1 MVFLYPF
8 FDGYLNSFLYGIGY
22 LCERMISLR
31 GDMSAENNEKH
42 QNNEIYMVRMLLLV
56 VVCIGLLPIQMRA
69 QKNSYII
76 PGEVWKDTDGNPI
89 NAHGGGLL
97 YHDGTYYWYGEYK
110 KGKTILPDW
119 ATWEC
124 YRTDVTGVGCYSS
137 KDLLNWKF
145 EGHCASGSQRGPE
158 P

>member
-1 MVFLYPF
+1 
-8 FDGYLNSFLYGIGY
+8 
-22 LCERMISLR
+22 
-31 GDMSAENNEKH
+31 
-42 QNNEIYMVRMLLLV
+42 MVRMLLLV

-145 EGHCASGSQRGPE
+145 RRSMKNDRQRLFTLTAQIKTWDRITGPTI
-158 P
+158 

>member
-1 MVFLYPF
+1 M
-8 FDGYLNSFLYGIGY
+8 NMNRHCGI
-22 LCERMISLR
+22 I
-31 GDMSAENNEKH
+31 KF
-42 QNNEIYMVRMLLLV
+42 ILLG
-56 VVCIGLLPIQMRA
+56 VVCISLLPVSVHA
-69 QKNSYII
+69 QKYTEFI

-97 YHDGTYYWYGEYK
+97 YHNGTYYWYGEYK

-124 YRTDVTGVGCYSS
+124 YCTDVTGVGCYSS

-145 EGHCASGSQRGPE
+145 EGIVLPAVKDDPNHDLHPSKVLERPKVVYNKKTGKFVMLSLIHI
-158 P
+158 